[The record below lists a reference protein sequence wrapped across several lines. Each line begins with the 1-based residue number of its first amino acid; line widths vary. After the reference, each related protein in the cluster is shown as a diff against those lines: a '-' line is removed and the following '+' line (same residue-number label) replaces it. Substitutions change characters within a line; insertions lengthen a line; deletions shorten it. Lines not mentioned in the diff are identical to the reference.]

1 MALFLSRSVHKVD
14 KKGRVSVPSG
24 FRAALGDELVQGLAL
39 NMPIVGFPCI
49 EALPFSKI
57 EERMAVLDSLPVD
70 EAEAMSLA
78 HQLMGTLAHVTFD
91 GEGRIVLPDY
101 LMEYAGIKD
110 SATFV
115 GLGRTFQI
123 WEAGALADHDV
134 STRTIA
140 RDNIK
145 LLRKPATQT
154 QGEDGA

>member
-24 FRAALGDELVQGLAL
+24 FRAALGDELVQGLGL
-39 NMPIVGFPCI
+39 NMPIVGFACI

-57 EERMAVLDSLPVD
+57 EERMSVLDSLPVD

-78 HQLMGTLAHVTFD
+78 HQMLGTLAHVTFD

-101 LMEYAGIKD
+101 LMEYSGIRD

-123 WEAGALADHDV
+123 WEAEALAAHDI

-145 LLRKPATQT
+145 LLRKPTSAQAE
-154 QGEDGA
+154 GEA